1 MREARMTHDDIA
13 KFRARLDAF
22 SDKLARKREEY
33 AHNGQFGDVHRQLW
47 DRIEATHARLH
58 HRAASAALRQGL
70 WSTVRDQLARDFEAV
85 SEDFERS
92 LERIDQE
99 ASTTR
104 DRPS

>member
-1 MREARMTHDDIA
+1 MAHDDIA

-33 AHNGQFGDVHRQLW
+33 ALNGQFGDVHKQLW
-47 DRIEATHARLH
+47 DRIEARHGRLH
-58 HRAASAALRQGL
+58 HWAASAALRERL
-70 WSTVRDQLARDFEAV
+70 WSTIRDQLARDFEAV

-99 ASTTR
+99 ASITR
-104 DRPS
+104 DRPPR